1 MERCYESAT
10 AEQRDAGAGVLLDG
24 RLLRTP
30 AKAEMRLPTLPLAQA
45 IAAEWDAQTTEI
57 APLRMP
63 LTRLAATAIDRV
75 AADPSVTT
83 ADIVRYGG
91 TDLLFYRAEA
101 PPAMVANQAGLWS
114 PRTASCRATADLKTG

>member
-1 MERCYESAT
+1 MKRFYKTAT
-10 AEQRDAGAGVLLDG
+10 AEPREGGAVVLLDG

-30 AKAEMRLPTLPLAQA
+30 AKAEMRLPALPLAQA
-45 IAAEWDAQTTEI
+45 IATEWDAQTTEI

-75 AADPSVTT
+75 ATDPSVTT

-91 TDLLFYRAEA
+91 TRSEEHTSDLQSLMRISYA
-101 PPAMVANQAGLWS
+101 
-114 PRTASCRATADLKTG
+114 